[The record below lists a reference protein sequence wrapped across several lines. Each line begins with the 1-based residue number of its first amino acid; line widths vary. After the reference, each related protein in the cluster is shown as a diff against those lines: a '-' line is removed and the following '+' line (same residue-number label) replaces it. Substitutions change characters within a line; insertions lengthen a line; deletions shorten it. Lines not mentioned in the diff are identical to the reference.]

1 MKLLLDNRSW
11 IIELIHSIF
20 NHTPVII
27 LREGQTRLTKK
38 TFFVC
43 LSEVSQGRNIII
55 LASELFNKQR
65 RSWVCVGGVPASKKG
80 ASPNHNKLEL

>member
-1 MKLLLDNRSW
+1 MKVNMKLLLDNRSW

-38 TFFVC
+38 NLFCLFVRG
-43 LSEVSQGRNIII
+43 LSG
-55 LASELFNKQR
+55 
-65 RSWVCVGGVPASKKG
+65 KKY
-80 ASPNHNKLEL
+80 HNTG